1 MASNPNDKAA
11 FGALPIAESAALT
24 RKVTRLSVTVAVILS
39 LLKLA
44 AVIASGSIAV
54 LASLADSALDIIA
67 ALGTFLAVRYAAAP
81 PDREHRYGHGKGE
94 AFASLLQAG
103 LVFASAALVGQE
115 AVRHLIRPDPI
126 KDETWALGVMAVS
139 LALTAVLLRAQGKV
153 LKQTRSVAVSGDRT
167 HYLMDLVSN
176 VAALIGIGAAALF
189 HSPRVDAAAGL
200 VVAGWL
206 VWGAVMVFRDASEQ
220 LLDHELPDGARAEI
234 VSRMTSD
241 PRVRGVHQLRTR
253 ASGPYVHIQMHA
265 DLDPGLSL
273 DDAHKVVVAA
283 EKRVLE
289 AFPAADI
296 IIHPDPQDRAEPHG
310 GAFAEAERQAHSGHP
325 REDAKT

>member
-1 MASNPNDKAA
+1 MASNHNDKAH
-11 FGALPIAESAALT
+11 FGGLPIAETAALT
-24 RKVTRLSVTVAVILS
+24 RKVTRLSVATAVILS
-39 LLKLA
+39 GLKL
-44 AVIASGSIAV
+44 IAWIVSGSVAM
-54 LASLADSALDIIA
+54 LASLADSGLDIIA

-115 AVRHLIRPDPI
+115 AIRHLTRPEPIR
-126 KDETWALGVMAVS
+126 DESWALAVMAVS
-139 LALTAVLLRAQGKV
+139 LGLTALLLRAQARV
-153 LKQTRSVAVSGDRT
+153 LRQARSVAVSGDRT
-167 HYLMDLVSN
+167 HYMMDLVSN
-176 VAALIGIGAAALF
+176 VAALIGIGLAALL
-189 HSPRVDAAAGL
+189 HAPRSDAAAGL
-200 VVAGWL
+200 VVAAWL
-206 VWGAVMVFRDASEQ
+206 VWGAIGVFRESSDQ
-220 LLDHELPDGARAEI
+220 LLDRELPDEERAEI

-241 PRVRGVHQLRTR
+241 ARVRGVHQLRTR

-265 DLDPGLSL
+265 DLDPTLSL
-273 DDAHKVVVAA
+273 DEAHQVVVAA

-310 GAFAEAERQAHSGHP
+310 GAFAEAERPPEG
-325 REDAKT
+325 AKA

>member
-1 MASNPNDKAA
+1 MASNHNDKAH
-11 FGALPIAESAALT
+11 FGGLPIAETAALT
-24 RKVTRLSVTVAVILS
+24 RKVMRLSVATAVILS
-39 LLKLA
+39 ALKLFA
-44 AVIASGSIAV
+44 WLASGSVAM
-54 LASLADSALDIIA
+54 LASLADSGLDIIA

-115 AVRHLIRPDPI
+115 AIRHLMQPAPIR
-126 KDETWALGVMAVS
+126 DESWALAVMAVS
-139 LALTAVLLRAQGKV
+139 LGLTTLLLRAQGRV
-153 LKQTRSVAVSGDRT
+153 LKQARSVAVSGDRT
-167 HYLMDLVSN
+167 HYLMDLISN
-176 VAALIGIGAAALF
+176 VAALIGIGLAALL
-189 HSPRVDAAAGL
+189 HAPRIDAAAGL
-200 VVAGWL
+200 VVAAWL
-206 VWGAVMVFRDASEQ
+206 VWGAIGVFRESSDQ
-220 LLDHELPDGARAEI
+220 LLDRELPDEERAEI

-241 PRVRGVHQLRTR
+241 AGVRGVHQLRTR

-265 DLDPGLSL
+265 DLDPTLSL
-273 DDAHKVVVAA
+273 DEAHQVVVAA

-310 GAFAEAERQAHSGHP
+310 GAFAEAERP
-325 REDAKT
+325 PEDARA

>member
-1 MASNPNDKAA
+1 MASNRNDKAS
-11 FGALPIAESAALT
+11 FGALPVAETAALT

-39 LLKLA
+39 LLKLG
-44 AVIASGSIAV
+44 AVIESGSIAV

-81 PDREHRYGHGKGE
+81 PDREHRYGHGKAE

-139 LALTAVLLRAQGKV
+139 LVLTALLLRAQGQV
-153 LKQTRSVAVSGDRT
+153 LKQTHSVAVSGDRT

-176 VAALIGIGAAALF
+176 IAALFGIGAAALL

-206 VWGAVMVFRDASEQ
+206 VWGAIMVFRDASEQ

-310 GAFAEAERQAHSGHP
+310 GAFAEAERGGRPEHP
-325 REDAKT
+325 SEPAR